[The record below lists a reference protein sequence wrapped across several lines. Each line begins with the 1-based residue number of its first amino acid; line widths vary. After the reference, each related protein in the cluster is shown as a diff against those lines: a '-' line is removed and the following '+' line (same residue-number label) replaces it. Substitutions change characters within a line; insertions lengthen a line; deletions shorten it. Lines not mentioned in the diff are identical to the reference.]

1 MWKKP
6 SMGSKMKPINTFVA
20 IPRTRN
26 GLKSYIDF
34 IHPCYGI
41 TLRIKEFAINKW
53 RHLKSTVIGI
63 KNKDWQKAEKSR
75 ANLDTKKIMMTW
87 PSPVLPTQPF
97 SVLQTAWKTESE
109 IHISNPQKWTSRFT
123 DKREENFLLKYIS
136 CFEGVSF
143 LQCH

>member
-1 MWKKP
+1 ME
-6 SMGSKMKPINTFVA
+6 PINTFVA
-20 IPRTRN
+20 KPRTKDWLWN
-26 GLKSYIDF
+26 YIHF
-34 IHPCYGI
+34 IQPSVCYGA
-41 TLRIKEFAINKW
+41 TLRIKEFAIKW
-53 RHLKSTVIGI
+53 RHLTSTVIGL

-123 DKREENFLLKYIS
+123 DKREENFILKYIS
-136 CFEGVSF
+136 CFEGFLF